1 MTITLQAVNE
11 LIQSLE
17 SAGELSIKETKVMA
31 LAKAFKQLAAENVYL
46 LNGAAREL
54 NTSWM
59 FHKTMLGA
67 QAALA
72 CLALGRESAAREWLE
87 GTTDEAGAEIPDDI
101 TVAGLQAWF
110 DSQMVSNDGKSGF
123 LTRAEAEEAIKKAC
137 PATDAYLAGI
147 KADGRAEGI
156 NFAASRLAAAF
167 NHGFVDKP
175 MAEVGDVV
183 RMILTAKEDLANDP
197 VLAADGLSG
206 EYAEKSLAEWEA
218 ELREEADK

>member
-1 MTITLQAVNE
+1 MNIETVNE

-17 SAGELSIKETKVMA
+17 SAGELSIKETKIMA
-31 LAKAFKQLAAENVYL
+31 LAKAFKQLAAENVGLKKFIQTDCFVGHIEPETFYEEEVT
-46 LNGAAREL
+46 RYV
-54 NTSWM
+54 
-59 FHKTMLGA
+59 
-67 QAALA
+67 
-72 CLALGRESAAREWLE
+72 SA
-87 GTTDEAGAEIPDDI
+87 
-101 TVAGLQAWF
+101 
-110 DSQMVSNDGKSGF
+110 DGYEPE
-123 LTRAEAEEAIKKAC
+123 T

-175 MAEVGDVV
+175 MAEVFDVV

-206 EYAEKSLAEWEA
+206 EYAEKALAEWEI
-218 ELREEADK
+218 ELREGADK